1 MPDAFERDSPGVR
14 SGSFITTSSVGDPPS
29 HSPICPG
36 YRNARRIV
44 RGGILKCGP
53 MRLEVPDVVSDD
65 QFSSSSI

>member
-14 SGSFITTSSVGDPPS
+14 SGSFITTSSVGYPPS

-44 RGGILKCGP
+44 SGGILKCGP
-53 MRLEVPDVVSDD
+53 MRLEVPDVVGDD
-65 QFSSSSI
+65 PF